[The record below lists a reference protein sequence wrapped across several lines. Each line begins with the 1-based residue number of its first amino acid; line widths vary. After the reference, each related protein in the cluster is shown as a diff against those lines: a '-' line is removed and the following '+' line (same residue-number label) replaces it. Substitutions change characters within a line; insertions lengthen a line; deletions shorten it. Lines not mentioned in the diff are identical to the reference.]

1 MPTLLSHALK
11 STACLVGLVFGAT
24 SSIAQE
30 STDSLKPANSASAP
44 SSPKTTSCIQLN
56 QIERTE
62 ILDDQTMIFHM
73 RGNKAWKNKL
83 PNKCP
88 RLKFEGRYLFKT
100 SINSICNT
108 DIITVLFQT
117 GGGVSGLQEGASCGL
132 GTFEE
137 FKPLPKTAKQTKQTQ

>member
-1 MPTLLSHALK
+1 MSPLSRHLSSAFM
-11 STACLVGLVFGAT
+11 ACLGGLILLAAPSFAQEPAT
-24 SSIAQE
+24 SS
-30 STDSLKPANSASAP
+30 PAA
-44 SSPKTTSCIQLN
+44 PKTTSCIQLS
-56 QIERTE
+56 QIERTD

-73 RGNKAWKNKL
+73 RGKKAWKNKL
-83 PNKCP
+83 PFKCP

-117 GGGVSGLQEGASCGL
+117 GGGVAGLQEGASCGL

-137 FKPLPKTAKQTKQTQ
+137 FTPPPRKTKEQKEAKQ